1 MKRNYGTTIVLNEN
15 TLKPRLKHQNGLGTD
30 LLTHLP
36 YTTAKTLLCLDPTE
50 LKGRLQ
56 PKSVDG

>member
-1 MKRNYGTTIVLNEN
+1 MKRNYSTTIVLNEN
-15 TLKPRLKHQNGLGTD
+15 TQKPGLKQDGLGTD

>member
-1 MKRNYGTTIVLNEN
+1 MSLIVKTSTSITNLC
-15 TLKPRLKHQNGLGTD
+15 LKYIIGVIEHC